1 MYIKNIFLILLYLI
15 SVHKNVEK
23 KNQQKYINRDSHVL
37 VTNPSSQTTSKISV
51 IVGGASLI
59 VPNLQTK

>member
-37 VTNPSSQTTSKISV
+37 VTNPLSQTASKIGV